1 MDISILKPKIIAMRK
16 EGEGMENDGHY
27 WTEEDINHLIED
39 HNDGIGISEMAVEFG
54 RSENAIIQQMYREGL
69 LVTPETKK
77 RHRDPKP
84 EPPTCETCKL
94 KEECAKLRE
103 KCQKLTVIKEK

>member
-1 MDISILKPKIIAMRK
+1 MNEQAFQEKLITMRFR
-16 EGEGMENDGHY
+16 GEGMENDGHY
-27 WTEEDINHLIED
+27 WTEEDINHLIEC
-39 HNDGIGISEMAVEFG
+39 HNDGIGISELAVEFG
-54 RSENAIIQQMYREGL
+54 RSESTIIQQMYREGL

-84 EPPTCETCKL
+84 EPPTCVRCKM

-103 KCQKLTVIKEK
+103 KCPKLKVIKGK

>member
-1 MDISILKPKIIAMRK
+1 MDLKPKIIAMRK
-16 EGEGMENDGHY
+16 KGEGMENDGHY
-27 WTEEDINHLIED
+27 WKEEEINRLIEG
-39 HNDGIGISEMAVEFG
+39 HNDGIGISELAVELS
-54 RSENAIIQQMYREGL
+54 RSESAIIQQMYREGL

-77 RHRDPKP
+77 RNRSPKP
-84 EPPTCETCKL
+84 EPPACETCEM